1 MLHALKEFSR
11 AIPRGE
17 ASLNLRRVFYR
28 KKFRKISTNFH
39 APDTLYHSQHAQDRF
54 IDTFLLHGKR
64 DGVFVDVGAYDGV
77 ALSNTCYFEKEL
89 GWRGLCIEPNPAAY
103 GRLTQNRN
111 CVAINCG
118 VGARADSLEFL
129 KLPGDLDL
137 GSGFIQYFDDSSI
150 YNDNKFIERVQA
162 EGGEIIKVP
171 VRCFNELLESS
182 QIARVDYLSIDTEG
196 ADLEIL
202 RSIDFDSFDIQVIS
216 IENSC
221 FGDRIITFLSEKGY
235 DLKAV
240 LGSDEIY
247 MKKTGR
253 AN

>member
-28 KKFRKISTNFH
+28 KKFRNINTNFH

-64 DGVFVDVGAYDGV
+64 NGVFVDVGAYDGV
-77 ALSNTCYFEKEL
+77 ALSK
-89 GWRGLCIEPNPAAY
+89 PNPAAY
-103 GRLTQNRN
+103 GHLTQNRN

-150 YNDNKFIERVQA
+150 YKDNKFIERVQA